1 MKLMRFV
8 LSVISWV
15 LIFLVLLFP
24 LRVERHLAQVCLVVF
39 VVDMHR
45 RFGASQAC
53 LWRID
58 FSLNVGIDKFDTLL
72 G

>member
-1 MKLMRFV
+1 MQFA
-8 LSVISWV
+8 LSAISLA
-15 LIFLVLLFP
+15 LIFLVQLFP
-24 LRVERHLAQVCLVVF
+24 PRGGRQLAQVCLVVF
-39 VVDMHR
+39 VVDTHG